1 MLLRIPALKPLEVKG
16 RCAAAAA
23 ASPAQLLTGRLQH
36 NAFRFGRLLCKWT
49 FLSNASWC
57 TVLFW
62 LLLKSVQ
69 RAFKQTNASCWFF
82 WQNLCFCSAWSEM
95 ESLDWCL
102 CRIRDFKAWRDPGS
116 NSCTQH
122 TAQGLRI
129 KPKATSFQKKT
140 GFDLKTCSYE
150 NPTTILVKWFH
161 LVK

>member
-16 RCAAAAA
+16 RSAPAAA
-23 ASPAQLLTGRLQH
+23 ASPAQLLTSRFQH

-57 TVLFW
+57 TLLFW

-69 RAFKQTNASCWFF
+69 KASKQTNASCLFF

-102 CRIRDFKAWRDPGS
+102 CHIRDFKAWRDPGS

-122 TAQGLRI
+122 TPQGLRWFLHQTQSYVFSEENRVWFEDLQLW
-129 KPKATSFQKKT
+129 KPYYHPS
-140 GFDLKTCSYE
+140 
-150 NPTTILVKWFH
+150 
-161 LVK
+161 